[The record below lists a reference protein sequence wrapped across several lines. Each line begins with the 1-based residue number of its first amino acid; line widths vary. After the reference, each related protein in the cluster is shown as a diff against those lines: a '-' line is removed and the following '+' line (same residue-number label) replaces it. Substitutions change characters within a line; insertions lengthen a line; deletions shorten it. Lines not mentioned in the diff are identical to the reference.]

1 VEAYKG
7 RRIQQPL
14 PSASRFAFANPKYEM
29 RSMIGPPTW
38 YQSDAMAYAGC
49 LKTTIGQVL
58 GARRIQPEEGLRN
71 VDVSRNTLK
80 NVLSRF

>member
-1 VEAYKG
+1 
-7 RRIQQPL
+7 
-14 PSASRFAFANPKYEM
+14 
-29 RSMIGPPTW
+29 
-38 YQSDAMAYAGC
+38 MADAGC

-58 GARRIQPEEGLRN
+58 GARRNQPEEGLRS